1 MLTIIKTK
9 KSTFSKIFN
18 LLYLDNQTERW
29 ITTQQH
35 KSKMVSGAFL
45 KYINNLKPQI
55 NIQQKKKHWIIF
67 SYWKGI
73 FKTYY

>member
-55 NIQQKKKHWIIF
+55 NIQQKKNT
-67 SYWKGI
+67 G
-73 FKTYY
+73 